1 MFSTLKREIHGS
13 GCCWMQEDC
22 LVFVTGSGLLCL
34 AYSANLQKH
43 CIKHQIQQK
52 GHALDIPKLGVET

>member
-1 MFSTLKREIHGS
+1 
-13 GCCWMQEDC
+13 MQEDC

-43 CIKHQIQQK
+43 CIKRQIQQK